1 VSNDYK
7 YQVKTAACSNG
18 QRMILSIH
26 WRAVALASAGMM
38 LATVTA
44 TAQLGPPTKYTAF
57 KAVPG
62 KAVALGNY
70 ASANQNCSPGPAPA
84 IHVVEPPKSGTLTV
98 RVAQLTYN
106 NVFGCPPIK
115 MPAQVL
121 TYEARDTGTDRDHLI
136 YDVSGTKGEIT
147 IYDVTIEI
155 APSPQSAPAP
165 SREQK
170 F

>member
-1 VSNDYK
+1 MMS
-7 YQVKTAACSNG
+7 
-18 QRMILSIH
+18 SIH
-26 WRAVALASAGMM
+26 RRASALA
-38 LATVTA
+38 ATAMVLTSTMA
-44 TAQLGPPTKYTAF
+44 AAQLGPPTKYTAF

-62 KAVALGNY
+62 KAVELGNY

-98 RVAQLTYN
+98 RVAELTYS

-121 TYEARDTGTDRDHLI
+121 TYEARDSGADRDHLI
-136 YDVSGTKGEIT
+136 YDVSGAKGEVT
-147 IYDVTIEI
+147 IHDVTIEI
-155 APSPQSAPAP
+155 APSPKPAPAP

>member
-1 VSNDYK
+1 MMS
-7 YQVKTAACSNG
+7 SMHRRG
-18 QRMILSIH
+18 S
-26 WRAVALASAGMM
+26 ALAAMAMALTSTMA
-38 LATVTA
+38 A
-44 TAQLGPPTKYTAF
+44 AQLGPPTKYTAF

-62 KAVALGNY
+62 KAVELGNY

-121 TYEARDTGTDRDHLI
+121 TYEARDSGADRDHLI
-136 YDVSGTKGEIT
+136 YDVSGTKGEVT

-155 APSPQSAPAP
+155 APSPKPAPAP

>member
-1 VSNDYK
+1 M
-7 YQVKTAACSNG
+7 Q
-18 QRMILSIH
+18 I
-26 WRAVALASAGMM
+26 
-38 LATVTA
+38 
-44 TAQLGPPTKYTAF
+44 
-57 KAVPG
+57 
-62 KAVALGNY
+62 GNY
-70 ASANQNCSPGPAPA
+70 ASASHNCTPGPGPA

-98 RVAQLTYN
+98 RVAELTYN

-121 TYEARDTGTDRDHLI
+121 TYEARASGADRDHLI
-136 YDVSGTKGEIT
+136 YDVSGAKGEVT

-155 APSPQSAPAP
+155 APSSKPAPAP

>member
-1 VSNDYK
+1 MTSP
-7 YQVKTAACSNG
+7 
-18 QRMILSIH
+18 IH
-26 WRAVALASAGMM
+26 WQASALAAMSMA
-38 LATVTA
+38 LTA
-44 TAQLGPPTKYTAF
+44 TMAGAQLGPPTKYTTF
-57 KAVPG
+57 KAVSG
-62 KAVALGNY
+62 KAVELGNY

-121 TYEARDTGTDRDHLI
+121 TYEARDSGADRDHLI
-136 YDVSGTKGEIT
+136 YDVSGAKGEVT

-155 APSPQSAPAP
+155 APSAKPAPSP

>member
-1 VSNDYK
+1 MMS
-7 YQVKTAACSNG
+7 SMHRRG
-18 QRMILSIH
+18 S
-26 WRAVALASAGMM
+26 ALAAMAMALTSTMA
-38 LATVTA
+38 A
-44 TAQLGPPTKYTAF
+44 AQLGPPTKYTAF

-62 KAVALGNY
+62 KAVELGNY

-121 TYEARDTGTDRDHLI
+121 TYEARDSGADRDHLI
-136 YDVSGTKGEIT
+136 YDVSGTKGEVT

-155 APSPQSAPAP
+155 APSPKSAPAP
-165 SREQK
+165 NREQK

>member
-1 VSNDYK
+1 MTN
-7 YQVKTAACSNG
+7 
-18 QRMILSIH
+18 SIYR
-26 WRAVALASAGMM
+26 RASALAAIAMVLTSTMA
-38 LATVTA
+38 A
-44 TAQLGPPTKYTAF
+44 AQLGPPTKYTSF
-57 KAVPG
+57 KAVSG
-62 KAVALGNY
+62 KAIELGNY

-98 RVAQLTYN
+98 HVAQLTYS

-121 TYEARDTGTDRDHLI
+121 TYEARDSGVDRDHLI
-136 YDVSGTKGEIT
+136 YDVAGAKGEVT
-147 IYDVTIEI
+147 IHDVTIEI
-155 APSPQSAPAP
+155 APPPKPAPVP

>member
-1 VSNDYK
+1 MAMALTS
-7 YQVKTAACSNG
+7 TIAA
-18 QRMILSIH
+18 
-26 WRAVALASAGMM
+26 
-38 LATVTA
+38 
-44 TAQLGPPTKYTAF
+44 AQLGPPTKYTAF

-62 KAVALGNY
+62 KAVELGNY
-70 ASANQNCSPGPAPA
+70 ASANQNCSPGPAPSV
-84 IHVVEPPKSGTLTV
+84 HVVEPPKSGTLTV

-121 TYEARDTGTDRDHLI
+121 TYEARDAGADRDHLI
-136 YDVSGTKGEIT
+136 YDVSGAKGEVT

-155 APSPQSAPAP
+155 TPSPKPAPAP